1 MADDFCLLHND
12 RLGYAPKPGFRGVG
26 AGGWPV
32 TIDADGLRTCG
43 ESATADADQ
52 SILAVGD
59 SYTFGEEVSDTQT
72 WPAQLQRLSGRRVL
86 NGGVS
91 GYGFDQVVL
100 RAEQLAEDHKP
111 SMIIVG
117 FIADDIRRTEMRRLW
132 WRDKP
137 WFDVQADEIV
147 IKGAPV
153 LQRKRIAPL
162 PLRKHLERILIAL
175 PSTLQQLFGYH
186 IRVRPAGHGARIVP
200 YLIERLAKLE
210 AAYRCRVVLL
220 AQYHPGVWLD
230 RAFAIG
236 ERRTTQGVLDR
247 AQDLGLA
254 TVDTFP
260 RFATEPAPESFYVN
274 SHLNAR
280 GNSMIAS
287 LLAARLPDLQGSS
300 TMSALLGDQPAF
312 RG

>member
-32 TIDADGLRTCG
+32 TIDSDGLRTCG
-43 ESATADADQ
+43 DSAKADVDR

-59 SYTFGEEVSDTQT
+59 SYTFGEEVGDTKT

-100 RAEQLAEDHKP
+100 RAEQLTEDHKP

-117 FIADDIRRTEMRRLW
+117 FIADDVRRTEMRRLW

-137 WFDVQADEIV
+137 WFDIQADRLV

-153 LQRKRIAPL
+153 PERKRIAPL
-162 PLRKHLERILIAL
+162 PFRRRLERILIAL
-175 PSTLQQLFGYH
+175 PSALQQLFGYH
-186 IRVRPAGHGARIVP
+186 VRVHPAGHGARIVP
-200 YLIERLAKLE
+200 PLVERLARLE
-210 AAYRCRVVLL
+210 VTHRCRVVLL
-220 AQYHPGVWLD
+220 AQYHPGVWLN
-230 RAFAIG
+230 RAFAIA
-236 ERRTTQGVLDR
+236 ERRTTQGVLDH
-247 AQDLGLA
+247 AKSLGLA
-254 TVDTFP
+254 TVDTFA

-287 LLAARLPDLQGSS
+287 LLAARLPGLQGSS
-300 TMSALLGDQPAF
+300 N
-312 RG
+312 RR